1 MPVPICYARFF
12 AASAAGDKALDTQ
25 LQCRASVGTILDPF
39 DRTPSL
45 ACRDPR
51 GEVAE
56 RLNAGFEN
64 QRAARHRGS
73 NPPLRHSSS
82 EVATREALFVCL
94 LLVLATAACHGPSLC
109 VNTDGD
115 CYVDG
120 CAESRTELPFRYYG
134 TRTIDVLP
142 NRTLAPTDFA
152 RQPARQAVP
161 VEPPVSQWL
170 FPLDFLGEVVIR
182 TFGQHR
188 NNP

>member
-1 MPVPICYARFF
+1 
-12 AASAAGDKALDTQ
+12 
-25 LQCRASVGTILDPF
+25 
-39 DRTPSL
+39 
-45 ACRDPR
+45 
-51 GEVAE
+51 
-56 RLNAGFEN
+56 
-64 QRAARHRGS
+64 
-73 NPPLRHSSS
+73 
-82 EVATREALFVCL
+82 VATREALFVCL

-109 VNTDGD
+109 VATDGD

-182 TFGQHR
+182 TFWSTPQQSVTVTSAQADNDVIEGFPPSGIDDLR
-188 NNP
+188 NRAAKAKISR